1 MSKKKDKKSSKAINS
16 DLYIP
21 NMLKAYREHVV
32 PSMVS
37 RFNYDN
43 SMQVPKILSIAIN
56 MGLGEDASD
65 GKKIKSCS
73 DDMALIAG
81 QKPIITK
88 FKKSIS
94 NFKTRKGS
102 NAGIKVTLRAQKM
115 YEFIERMIKIA
126 LPRISDVI
134 EERNDTITDDL
145 DEAKAL
151 SLEAEKVVDEL
162 KSKLEDA
169 RSSSQKKLM
178 DERQKSLDIVSSE
191 RKKFEEN
198 ISKEIS
204 SSEEKINK
212 GKVEALKEASDLAID
227 IAEEIINNLYVK
239 KVDKKDLN
247 KFSKD
252 LN

>member
-1 MSKKKDKKSSKAINS
+1 
-16 DLYIP
+16 LYI
-21 NMLKAYREHVV
+21 V
-32 PSMVS
+32 
-37 RFNYDN
+37 
-43 SMQVPKILSIAIN
+43 LS
-56 MGLGEDASD
+56 
-65 GKKIKSCS
+65 
-73 DDMALIAG
+73 
-81 QKPIITK
+81 
-88 FKKSIS
+88 
-94 NFKTRKGS
+94 
-102 NAGIKVTLRAQKM
+102 
-115 YEFIERMIKIA
+115 KIA

-151 SLEAEKVVDEL
+151 SLEAEKVVDQL

-212 GKVEALKEASDLAID
+212 GKAEALKKASELAED

>member
-1 MSKKKDKKSSKAINS
+1 
-16 DLYIP
+16 LYI
-21 NMLKAYREHVV
+21 V
-32 PSMVS
+32 
-37 RFNYDN
+37 
-43 SMQVPKILSIAIN
+43 LS
-56 MGLGEDASD
+56 
-65 GKKIKSCS
+65 
-73 DDMALIAG
+73 
-81 QKPIITK
+81 
-88 FKKSIS
+88 
-94 NFKTRKGS
+94 
-102 NAGIKVTLRAQKM
+102 
-115 YEFIERMIKIA
+115 KIA

-191 RKKFEEN
+191 RKKFEKN

>member
-1 MSKKKDKKSSKAINS
+1 M
-16 DLYIP
+16 YI
-21 NMLKAYREHVV
+21 V
-32 PSMVS
+32 
-37 RFNYDN
+37 
-43 SMQVPKILSIAIN
+43 LS
-56 MGLGEDASD
+56 
-65 GKKIKSCS
+65 
-73 DDMALIAG
+73 
-81 QKPIITK
+81 
-88 FKKSIS
+88 
-94 NFKTRKGS
+94 
-102 NAGIKVTLRAQKM
+102 
-115 YEFIERMIKIA
+115 KIA

-191 RKKFEEN
+191 RKKFEES
-198 ISKEIS
+198 ITKEIS
-204 SSEEKINK
+204 SSEEKIDK

>member
-1 MSKKKDKKSSKAINS
+1 
-16 DLYIP
+16 LYI
-21 NMLKAYREHVV
+21 V
-32 PSMVS
+32 
-37 RFNYDN
+37 
-43 SMQVPKILSIAIN
+43 LS
-56 MGLGEDASD
+56 
-65 GKKIKSCS
+65 
-73 DDMALIAG
+73 
-81 QKPIITK
+81 
-88 FKKSIS
+88 
-94 NFKTRKGS
+94 
-102 NAGIKVTLRAQKM
+102 
-115 YEFIERMIKIA
+115 KIA

-151 SLEAEKVVDEL
+151 SLEAEKVADDL

-198 ISKEIS
+198 ITKEIS

>member
-1 MSKKKDKKSSKAINS
+1 
-16 DLYIP
+16 LYI
-21 NMLKAYREHVV
+21 V
-32 PSMVS
+32 
-37 RFNYDN
+37 
-43 SMQVPKILSIAIN
+43 LS
-56 MGLGEDASD
+56 
-65 GKKIKSCS
+65 
-73 DDMALIAG
+73 
-81 QKPIITK
+81 
-88 FKKSIS
+88 
-94 NFKTRKGS
+94 
-102 NAGIKVTLRAQKM
+102 
-115 YEFIERMIKIA
+115 KIA
-126 LPRISDVI
+126 LPRISDII

-198 ISKEIS
+198 MSKEIS

-212 GKVEALKEASDLAID
+212 GKVEALKEASNLAED

-239 KVDKKDLN
+239 KVDKRDLN

>member
-1 MSKKKDKKSSKAINS
+1 MPQLDFTTFIPQLFWLFLCLSFV
-16 DLYIP
+16 YI
-21 NMLKAYREHVV
+21 V
-32 PSMVS
+32 
-37 RFNYDN
+37 
-43 SMQVPKILSIAIN
+43 LS
-56 MGLGEDASD
+56 
-65 GKKIKSCS
+65 
-73 DDMALIAG
+73 
-81 QKPIITK
+81 
-88 FKKSIS
+88 
-94 NFKTRKGS
+94 
-102 NAGIKVTLRAQKM
+102 
-115 YEFIERMIKIA
+115 KIA

-151 SLEAEKVVDEL
+151 SLEAEKVVDDL